1 MNNNLSGLIFDIR
14 RYSVNDGPGIRT
26 TIFLKGCPLKCAWCH
41 NPESQKHSIETLK
54 RIRHLDGKTHIQT
67 ESCGYVTTTDEL
79 LEEIKK
85 DSICFEESN
94 GGVTISG
101 GEPLRQPD
109 FVFDLLEKLNKQGF
123 HSALD
128 TCGYSPNHI
137 FKRVTN
143 LANLVLYDIKCIS
156 EALHVTYT
164 NRSNKVILE
173 NLYKLSSSG
182 KPFIIRIPVIP
193 NFNDNPTEL
202 ILIDEF
208 IRSLPNKP
216 LKLELLP
223 FHSIGLHK
231 YNELEKTIPEL
242 HPPHDK
248 LANIQLAESILLHH

>member
-67 ESCGYVTTTDEL
+67 ESCGYLTTTDEL

-101 GEPLRQPD
+101 GEPLFQPNFVSD
-109 FVFDLLEKLNKQGF
+109 FLIKLRKQGI

-128 TCGYSPNHI
+128 TCGDSPNHI
-137 FKRVTN
+137 FSRITD
-143 LANLVLYDIKCIS
+143 LADLVLYDIKCIS
-156 EALHVTYT
+156 ESLHITYT
-164 NRSNKVILE
+164 NRSNRVILE

-193 NFNDNPTEL
+193 NFNDNLTEL

-248 LANIQLAESILLHH
+248 LANIQLAESILLHY